1 MYGKHLPFTC
11 GGRNCKKLSAK
22 RGLEGK
28 VEIDSAGT
36 LDYHSGESPDS
47 RMIKHASKRG
57 YSLDSKARQFK
68 PEKDFEHFDYIITMD
83 NDNYSEIISLDKRNQ
98 FADKVFKMVS
108 FGNKIKADEVL
119 ILTTAE
125 VMVLN
130 MFLTFLKILSKVYLT
145 ELKMISEEKI
155 KKRIEEKL
163 GSKIKSFS
171 SLSGGCISDAFKIST
186 ANGTSFFLKYNPSA
200 SNNMFLKEANGLREL
215 DKSNAIKI
223 PEVLSVDEDYI
234 LLEFIASGNRKKKF
248 FEDFG
253 KSFAEMHK
261 FKSVSFG
268 FYENNYIGS
277 NPQINIPDEKEK
289 SDWTAFYLN
298 KEFYSSYN

>member
-1 MYGKHLPFTC
+1 
-11 GGRNCKKLSAK
+11 
-22 RGLEGK
+22 
-28 VEIDSAGT
+28 
-36 LDYHSGESPDS
+36 
-47 RMIKHASKRG
+47 
-57 YSLDSKARQFK
+57 
-68 PEKDFEHFDYIITMD
+68 
-83 NDNYSEIISLDKRNQ
+83 
-98 FADKVFKMVS
+98 
-108 FGNKIKADEVL
+108 
-119 ILTTAE
+119 
-125 VMVLN
+125 
-130 MFLTFLKILSKVYLT
+130 
-145 ELKMISEEKI
+145 MISEEKI

-186 ANGTSFFLKYNPSA
+186 ENGTSFFLKYNPSA
-200 SNNMFLKEANGLREL
+200 SNDMFFKEANGLREL

-234 LLEFIASGNRKKKF
+234 LLEFIASGNRKKNF

-261 FKSVSFG
+261 FKSDSFG

-298 KEFYSSYN
+298 KRILFQLQLAEKLGNSTDELRKGISKLENKIEDIIGHNSEKPSLLHGDLWAGNYMIDQNGNAVLIDPAAYYGHREADLGMTKLFGGFNSEFYKAYNESFPLEDGFDYRENIYKLYHVLNHLNLFGGGYYSQAISLIKFYV

>member
-1 MYGKHLPFTC
+1 
-11 GGRNCKKLSAK
+11 
-22 RGLEGK
+22 
-28 VEIDSAGT
+28 
-36 LDYHSGESPDS
+36 
-47 RMIKHASKRG
+47 
-57 YSLDSKARQFK
+57 
-68 PEKDFEHFDYIITMD
+68 
-83 NDNYSEIISLDKRNQ
+83 
-98 FADKVFKMVS
+98 
-108 FGNKIKADEVL
+108 
-119 ILTTAE
+119 
-125 VMVLN
+125 
-130 MFLTFLKILSKVYLT
+130 
-145 ELKMISEEKI
+145 MISEEKI

-186 ANGTSFFLKYNPSA
+186 ENGTSFFLKYNPSA

-234 LLEFIASGNRKKKF
+234 LLEFIASGNRKKNF

-261 FKSVSFG
+261 FKSDSFG

-298 KEFYSSYN
+298 KRILFQLQLAEKLGNSTDELRKGISKLENKIEDIIGHNSEKPSLLHGDLWAGNYMIDQNGNAVLIDPAAYYGHREADLGMTKLFGGFNSEFYKAYNESFPLEDGFDYRENIYKLYHVLNHLNLFGGGYYSQAISLIKFYV